1 MILPEAGKYQTGK
14 PPEQR
19 RNAGKEEKNME
30 WITTLRQAVNY
41 MEAHLLEDINA
52 ADIAGEIHISPF
64 YLQKGFKIMTGYS
77 IGEYM
82 RCRRLYLAA
91 LDVLAGP
98 EKIIETAYRYGYDTP
113 ESFTK
118 AFTRFHGISPVQ
130 VRKNASAIHTFL
142 PLKITVT
149 IQGGNEMDY
158 VVEKMNNF
166 QVIGLER
173 EFPFDNSYEE
183 LPKYWDEFRAEYGD
197 VLFRRK
203 KPQGALEQAIC
214 DYNVGEYGICIDEP
228 KENRAGMFRYMI
240 AGTYYDGGVVPKGMR
255 VYSLPDMEWAKF
267 RCCGRMP
274 VALQDVNTKIY
285 KEWLPGNPDYEMAMG
300 ANIEWYDKGDVNA
313 ADYRSEIW
321 IPVRFHMDF

>member
-1 MILPEAGKYQTGK
+1 MD
-14 PPEQR
+14 
-19 RNAGKEEKNME
+19 ME
-30 WITTLRQAVNY
+30 WITTLRQAVHY
-41 MEAHLLEDINA
+41 METHLLEDISA
-52 ADIAGEIHISPF
+52 ADIAGEAYISPF

-77 IGEYM
+77 LSEYM

-91 LDVLAGP
+91 LDVLTGR
-98 EKIIETAYRYGYDTP
+98 EKIIEIAYRYGYDTP

-130 VRKNASAIHTFL
+130 VRKDASAIRTFL
-142 PLKITVT
+142 PLKISVT
-149 IQGGNEMDY
+149 IQGGNKMDY
-158 VVEKMNNF
+158 VVEKKCNF

-173 EFPFDNSYEE
+173 EFPFDDSYGT
-183 LPKYWDEFRAEYGD
+183 LPKYWDEFKERYGD

-203 KPQGALEQAIC
+203 RPQGELEQAIC
-214 DYNVGEYGICIDEP
+214 DYNIGEYGVCIDDL
-228 KENRAGMFRYMI
+228 KENQEGKFRYMI
-240 AGTYYDGGVVPKGMR
+240 AGPYYTGGKVPAGMS
-255 VYSLPDMEWAKF
+255 VYAFPDMEWARF

-300 ANIEWYDKGDVNA
+300 ADIEWYDTGDVNA

-321 IPVRFHMDF
+321 IPVREKRN